1 MTKVRFKK
9 TFQSFLFLIF
19 VVVTIF
25 FFVKMGDLKQ
35 LDFVRQFYLKMQSS
49 PLDVFLFYGGLFFL
63 FTVIAAALPM
73 PGISMS
79 ALLSGA
85 LFGFIPGALI
95 SSVGIATGNLIAFL
109 VIRKW
114 FKEKVQI
121 KYAQELIRFNQVTDK
136 HGVLGLFSLR
146 AVLVVP
152 SFLLNALAAI
162 TSMSARDFVLM
173 TFLGRFPLSVCYA
186 FAGRELMTI
195 TSLEEILTPKHLSLF
210 AFIAL
215 SPWIFKW
222 VIRRFFA

>member
-1 MTKVRFKK
+1 MTRVQFKK
-9 TFQSFLFLIF
+9 GLQYFLFLIF
-19 VVVTIF
+19 VTVTIF
-25 FFVKMGDLKQ
+25 FFVKMGDLNQ

-49 PLDVFLFYGGLFFL
+49 PLDTFLIYGTLFFL
-63 FTVIAAALPM
+63 MTVVAAALPM

-95 SSVGIATGNLIAFL
+95 SSIGIATGNLIAFL
-109 VIRKW
+109 VVRKW

-121 KYAQELIRFNQVTDK
+121 KYAKELVRFNQVTNK

-162 TSMSARDFVLM
+162 TSMSAKDFVMM
-173 TFLGRFPLSVCYA
+173 TFLGRLPLSICYA
-186 FAGRELMTI
+186 FAGQELMTI
-195 TSLEEILTPKHLSLF
+195 TSLEDVLTPKHLSIF
-210 AFIAL
+210 ALIAS
-215 SPWIFKW
+215 SPWLIKW
-222 VIRRFFA
+222 AIRKKFA

>member
-1 MTKVRFKK
+1 MTKIQVKK
-9 TFQSFLFLIF
+9 GFQYFLFLIF
-19 VVVTIF
+19 VTITIF
-25 FFVKMGDLKQ
+25 FFVKMGNLNQ
-35 LDFVRQFYLKMQSS
+35 LDFVRQFYLKMQNS
-49 PLDVFLFYGGLFFL
+49 PIDIFLYYGSLFFL

-95 SSVGIATGNLIAFL
+95 SSVGIAVGNLIAFL

-121 KYAQELIRFNQVTDK
+121 KYSKELIRFNQVTDK

-186 FAGRELMTI
+186 FAGQELMTI
-195 TSLEEILTPKHLSLF
+195 TSLEEVLTPKHLSLF
-210 AFIAL
+210 LLIAL
-215 SPWIFKW
+215 SPWGFKW
-222 VIRRFFA
+222 AIKKKFS